1 VTSISGSGSAADP
14 PSSWQSSV
22 LGDLP
27 TPELLDAVVASA
39 YRGLPW
45 DELARRLVVATLRDL
60 KQSIETGT
68 IYSRCRNAGF
78 GIFPRAELQRRPMP
92 EHIAAE
98 AVEECLERF
107 KAEVLP
113 RGEWDP
119 SRGVPLEA
127 FFASCCLADIANS
140 WRRQLRQLPPHAI
153 ELDALDE
160 PGQAGI
166 LALVADAP
174 ADPSTVVELRD
185 LVTQALAPL
194 NPQDR
199 KTFLLLEQ
207 GWSRA
212 EVAWIVDIQPAALDT
227 RISRTRKAARARR
240 TL

>member
-1 VTSISGSGSAADP
+1 VTSIPGSGSAADP
-14 PSSWQSSV
+14 PNSWRPSDV
-22 LGDLP
+22 GDLS

-45 DELARRLVVATLRDL
+45 EELARRLAAPALRDL
-60 KQSIETGT
+60 EQSIEAGT
-68 IYSRCRNAGF
+68 ICSRCRRAGYN
-78 GIFPRAELQRRPMP
+78 IAQRSELQRRPMP

-107 KAEVLP
+107 KGEVLR

-119 SRGVPLEA
+119 SLGVSLEV

-140 WRRQLRQLPPHAI
+140 WRRQLRQLPPHAV

-166 LALVADAP
+166 LALVADLP
-174 ADPSTVVELRD
+174 ADPAILVELRD
-185 LVTQALAPL
+185 LVTQTLAPL
-194 NPQDR
+194 RPQDR

-207 GWSRA
+207 GWSPA
-212 EVAWIVDIQPAALDT
+212 EIAQILNSQRSTLDT
-227 RISRTRKAARARR
+227 WISRARKAARARR
-240 TL
+240 TP